1 MAGIIYELVSV
12 LEQENECYE
21 GLDTLAGYTETAVVN
36 KNIEFLQEVVKT
48 QEEFVGRL
56 TILNRKREGLM
67 KDIAIVTGMNA
78 QGLTITK
85 IIDKIGPNTEVGGQ
99 LTKLR
104 DQIKDSLAELRKKS
118 EFNKQLLTDSLDMV
132 DFTVNAIRGNRG
144 YGHVVNYSRPGE
156 DVAEQRQQSIFDHKQ

>member
-1 MAGIIYELVSV
+1 MAGIIYELVGV

-21 GLDTLAGYTETAVVN
+21 GLETLATYTENAVVN

-56 TILNRKREGLM
+56 TILNRKRENLM

-78 QGLTITK
+78 QALTITQ
-85 IIDKIGPNTEVGGQ
+85 IIDKVGAETEIGVQ
-99 LTKLR
+99 LTEIR
-104 DQIKDSLAELRKKS
+104 NSIQERLAALRKQS

-132 DFTVNAIRGNRG
+132 DFTVNALRGNRG
-144 YGHVVNYSRPGE
+144 YGHIGNYSRPGE
-156 DVAEQRQQSIFDHKQ
+156 DVAEQRHQSMFDYRQ